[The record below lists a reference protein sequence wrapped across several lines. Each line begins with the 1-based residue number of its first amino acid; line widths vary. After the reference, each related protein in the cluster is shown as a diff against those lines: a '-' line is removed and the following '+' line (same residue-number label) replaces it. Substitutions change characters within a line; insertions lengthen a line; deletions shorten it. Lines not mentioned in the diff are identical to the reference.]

1 MRSAMV
7 SMAAMVTAGMADPFC
22 LFGNIAKKC
31 PRGGQSKLQHC
42 AVRRYIAHLGIPLI
56 PRRHYTKEKNMATPV
71 VPSQFQVG
79 KNRIV
84 HKPTKSTFNFETGQ
98 GMFKSVEWGSVG
110 EQQKTPRDYRREDV
124 MRVAQQ
130 LLMKLPK

>member
-1 MRSAMV
+1 
-7 SMAAMVTAGMADPFC
+7 
-22 LFGNIAKKC
+22 
-31 PRGGQSKLQHC
+31 
-42 AVRRYIAHLGIPLI
+42 
-56 PRRHYTKEKNMATPV
+56 MATPV

-98 GMFKSVEWGSVG
+98 AMFKSVEWGSVG

-124 MRVAQQ
+124 MRVARQ